1 MENPMH
7 LLRFSGNKR
16 LPVILQTE
24 AAECGLASLAM
35 VAAYHGHKTD
45 LTSLRREHEISLK
58 GANLEELMQIAD
70 KLKFSTRAL
79 RLDLEHLPKL
89 KTPCI
94 LHWDMNHFV
103 VLKKVSSRGIE
114 IHDPGVGLRKYTLSE
129 FSKHFTGVALELN
142 PTEEFRSED
151 TRVNLKLS
159 DFWSKVT
166 GMKSTLG
173 KVFILSVLLQAFAIA
188 SPYYMQ
194 LVVDE
199 VVLSYDKNLL
209 AILAIGFG
217 LLMLIE
223 MITGAVRSVL
233 LLHFGNLMSIQ
244 LGSNLFYHLIRLP
257 LKYFEKRHIGDV
269 VSRFGSLQQVKDLL
283 TQGVIEVIIDGIMAI
298 ATLVMIFVYSPKL
311 SFVVLVAIVL
321 YAIFRI
327 AMYRPLRQMS
337 EEVIVNSAKE
347 QSNFMETIR
356 GIQTIK
362 LFGREVQRQSV
373 WHNKYA
379 DSLNAGIRVGHL
391 NIGYEAVN
399 KVIFG
404 VENVLV
410 IYFAALLV
418 MDGDLT
424 VGMLFAF
431 MAYKRQFVEK
441 MAGLVE
447 KAIEFKMLNLHFN
460 RLGDITLTDKEQD
473 IERKISGSPLTG
485 KIELQN
491 IAYKYNQKDAPIFKS
506 LNLQIEAGESVA
518 IIGPSGCGKTT
529 LAKIML
535 GLFEPDDGKVLVDNQ
550 DIRQLGLGSYR
561 SQIAGVMQDDQLLS
575 GSIADNI
582 SFFDPQLD
590 MKQVEWAAQVAAID
604 KDIANMTMGYNT
616 LVGDMGAALSGGQI
630 QRLLLARA
638 LYRKPKILFMDEAT
652 SNLDTKLEYAV
663 NTAVKSLDIT
673 RIIIAHRP
681 ETIASADRVIELR
694 YGEAVEVDK
703 DIYEA
708 RKMPMGESIQ
718 APACKLNIENE
729 PYTDT
734 SAGGEF
740 VLS

>member
-7 LLRFSGNKR
+7 LLKFSGTKR

-24 AAECGLASLAM
+24 AAECGLASIAM
-35 VAAYHGHKTD
+35 VAAYYGYKTD
-45 LTSLRREHEISLK
+45 LTSLRQEHEISLK

-70 KLKFSTRAL
+70 KLKLSTRAL
-79 RLDLEHLPKL
+79 RLDLEHLSQL

-103 VLKKVSSRGIE
+103 VLKKVTKKSIE
-114 IHDPGVGLRKYTLSE
+114 IHDPGLGERKYTMEE
-129 FSKHFTGVALELN
+129 FSKHFTGVALELS
-142 PTEEFRSED
+142 PTEEFKSED
-151 TRVNLKLS
+151 SRVNLKLS

-166 GMKSTLG
+166 GLKSTLG
-173 KVFILSVLLQAFAIA
+173 KVFVLSLLLQAFAIA

-199 VVLSYDKNLL
+199 VILSYDQNLL

-217 LLMLIE
+217 LLMAIE
-223 MITGAVRSVL
+223 MVTGAVRSVL

-244 LGSNLFYHLIRLP
+244 LGANLFHHLVRLP
-257 LKYFEKRHIGDV
+257 LQYFEKRHIGDV
-269 VSRFGSLQQVKDLL
+269 VSRFGSLQQVKELL
-283 TQGVIEVIIDGIMAI
+283 TKGVIEAVIDGVMAI
-298 ATLVMIFVYSPKL
+298 ATLIMIFLYSPKL
-311 SFVVLVAIVL
+311 SVIVL
-321 YAIFRI
+321 IAIAIYAVFRI

-337 EEVIVNSAKE
+337 EEVIVNQAKE
-347 QSNFMETIR
+347 QSNFMETVR

-379 DSLNAGIRVGHL
+379 DSLNSGIRVGHL

-404 VENVLV
+404 LENVLV
-410 IYFAALLV
+410 IYFAAMLV
-418 MDGDLT
+418 MEGDLT

-441 MAGLVE
+441 MASLIE
-447 KAIEFKMLNLHFN
+447 KIIEFKMLSLHFN
-460 RLGDITLTDKEQD
+460 RLADISLTEKEQD
-473 IERKISGSPLTG
+473 IQGKMSGKKISGG
-485 KIELQN
+485 IELKGIN
-491 IAYKYNQKDAPIFKS
+491 YRYNKKEAPVFKH
-506 LNLQIEAGESVA
+506 LNLSIKAGESVA

-529 LAKIML
+529 LAKLML
-535 GLFEPDDGKVLVDNQ
+535 GLFEPDEGKIEVDGV
-550 DIRQLGLGSYR
+550 DIRQLGLGQYR
-561 SQIAGVMQDDQLLS
+561 TQIAAVMQDDQLLS

-582 SFFDPQLD
+582 SFFDPELD
-590 MKQVEWAAQVAAID
+590 MQQVEWAAQIAAID
-604 KDIANMTMGYNT
+604 NDILQMTMGYNT

-652 SNLDTKLEYAV
+652 SNLDTKLEFSV
-663 NTAVKSLDIT
+663 NEAVKNLDVT

-694 YGEAVEVDK
+694 YGEAIEVDK
-703 DIYEA
+703 PDLGSRTITMKKA
-708 RKMPMGESIQ
+708 SS
-718 APACKLNIENE
+718 LNIENE
-729 PYTDT
+729 EFTDT
-734 SAGGEF
+734 SSEGSF
-740 VLS
+740 LIR

>member
-7 LLRFSGNKR
+7 LLKFSGTKR

-24 AAECGLASLAM
+24 AAECGLASIAM
-35 VAAYHGHKTD
+35 VAAYYGYKTD
-45 LTSLRREHEISLK
+45 LTSLRQEHEISLK

-70 KLKFSTRAL
+70 KLKLSTRAL
-79 RLDLEHLPKL
+79 RLDLEHLSQL

-103 VLKKVSSRGIE
+103 VLKKVTKKSIE
-114 IHDPGVGLRKYTLSE
+114 IHDPGLGERKYTMEE
-129 FSKHFTGVALELN
+129 FSKHFTGVALELS
-142 PTEEFRSED
+142 PTEEFKSED
-151 TRVNLKLS
+151 SRVNLKLS

-166 GMKSTLG
+166 GLKSTLG
-173 KVFILSVLLQAFAIA
+173 KVFVLSLLLQAFAIA

-199 VVLSYDKNLL
+199 VILSFDKNLL

-217 LLMLIE
+217 LLMAIE
-223 MITGAVRSVL
+223 MVTGAVRSIL

-244 LGSNLFYHLIRLP
+244 LGANLFHHLVRLP
-257 LKYFEKRHIGDV
+257 LQYFEKRHIGDV
-269 VSRFGSLQQVKDLL
+269 VSRFGSLQQVKELL
-283 TQGVIEVIIDGIMAI
+283 TKGVIEAVIDGVMAI
-298 ATLVMIFVYSPKL
+298 ATLIMIFLYSPKL
-311 SFVVLVAIVL
+311 SVIVL
-321 YAIFRI
+321 IAIAIYAVFRI

-337 EEVIVNSAKE
+337 EEVIVNQAKE
-347 QSNFMETIR
+347 QSNFMETVR

-379 DSLNAGIRVGHL
+379 DSLNSGIRVGHL
-391 NIGYEAVN
+391 NIGYEAFN

-404 VENVLV
+404 LENVLV
-410 IYFAALLV
+410 IYFAAMLV
-418 MDGDLT
+418 MEGDLT

-441 MAGLVE
+441 MASLIE
-447 KAIEFKMLNLHFN
+447 KIIEFKMLSLHFN
-460 RLGDITLTDKEQD
+460 RLADISLTEKEQD
-473 IERKISGSPLTG
+473 IQGKMSGKKISGD
-485 KIELQN
+485 IELKGIN
-491 IAYKYNQKDAPIFKS
+491 YRYNKKEAQVFKHLDLS
-506 LNLQIEAGESVA
+506 IKAGESVA

-529 LAKIML
+529 LAKLML
-535 GLFEPDDGKVLVDNQ
+535 GLFEPDEGKIEVDGV
-550 DIRQLGLGSYR
+550 DIRQLGLGQYR
-561 SQIAGVMQDDQLLS
+561 TQIAAVMQDDQLLS

-582 SFFDPQLD
+582 SFFDPELD
-590 MKQVEWAAQVAAID
+590 MQQVEWAAKIAAID
-604 KDIANMTMGYNT
+604 NDILQMTMGYNT

-652 SNLDTKLEYAV
+652 SNLDTKLEFSV
-663 NTAVKSLDIT
+663 NEAVKNLDVT

-694 YGEAVEVDK
+694 YGEAIEVDK
-703 DIYEA
+703 PDLGSRTKAI
-708 RKMPMGESIQ
+708 KKINS
-718 APACKLNIENE
+718 LNIENE
-729 PYTDT
+729 EFTDT
-734 SAGGEF
+734 SSDGSF
-740 VLS
+740 LIS

>member
-7 LLRFSGNKR
+7 LLKFSGAKR

-24 AAECGLASLAM
+24 AAECGLASIAM
-35 VAAYHGHKTD
+35 VAAYYGYKTD
-45 LTSLRREHEISLK
+45 LTSLRQEHEISLK

-70 KLKFSTRAL
+70 KLKLSTRAL
-79 RLDLEHLPKL
+79 RLDLEHLSQL

-103 VLKKVSSRGIE
+103 VLKKVTKKSIE
-114 IHDPGVGLRKYTLSE
+114 IHDPGLGERKYTMEE
-129 FSKHFTGVALELN
+129 FSKHFTGVALELS
-142 PTEEFRSED
+142 PTEEFKSED
-151 TRVNLKLS
+151 SRVNLKLS

-166 GMKSTLG
+166 GLKSTLG
-173 KVFILSVLLQAFAIA
+173 KVFVLSLLLQAFAIA

-199 VVLSYDKNLL
+199 VILSYDQNLL

-217 LLMLIE
+217 LLMGIE
-223 MITGAVRSVL
+223 MVTGAVRSVL

-244 LGSNLFYHLIRLP
+244 LGANLFHHLIRLP
-257 LKYFEKRHIGDV
+257 LQYFEKRHIGDV
-269 VSRFGSLQQVKDLL
+269 VSRFGSLQQVKELL
-283 TQGVIEVIIDGIMAI
+283 TKGVIEAVIDGVMAI
-298 ATLVMIFVYSPKL
+298 ATLIMIFLYSPKL
-311 SFVVLVAIVL
+311 SVIVL
-321 YAIFRI
+321 IAIAIYAVFRI

-337 EEVIVNSAKE
+337 EEVIVNQAKE
-347 QSNFMETIR
+347 QSNFMETVR

-379 DSLNAGIRVGHL
+379 DSLNSGIRVGHL
-391 NIGYEAVN
+391 NIGYEAFN

-404 VENVLV
+404 LENVLV
-410 IYFAALLV
+410 IYFAAMLV
-418 MDGDLT
+418 MEGDLT

-441 MAGLVE
+441 MASLIE
-447 KAIEFKMLNLHFN
+447 KIIEFKMLSLHFN
-460 RLGDITLTDKEQD
+460 RLADISLTEKEQN
-473 IERKISGSPLTG
+473 IQGKMSGKKISGN
-485 KIELQN
+485 IELKGIN
-491 IAYKYNQKDAPIFKS
+491 YRYNKKEAPVFKHLDLS
-506 LNLQIEAGESVA
+506 IKAGESVA

-529 LAKIML
+529 LAKLML
-535 GLFEPDDGKVLVDNQ
+535 GLFEPDEGKIEVDGV
-550 DIRQLGLGSYR
+550 DIRQLGLGQYR
-561 SQIAGVMQDDQLLS
+561 TQIAAVMQDDQLLS

-582 SFFDPQLD
+582 SFFDPELD
-590 MKQVEWAAQVAAID
+590 MQQVEWAAKIAAID
-604 KDIANMTMGYNT
+604 NDILQMTMGYNT

-652 SNLDTKLEYAV
+652 SNLDTKLEFSV
-663 NTAVKSLDIT
+663 NEAVKNLDVT

-694 YGEAVEVDK
+694 YGEAIEVDK
-703 DIYEA
+703 PDLGSRATAI
-708 RKMPMGESIQ
+708 KQ
-718 APACKLNIENE
+718 ANTLNIEGE
-729 PYTDT
+729 EFRDT
-734 SAGGEF
+734 SSDGSF
-740 VLS
+740 LIS

>member
-7 LLRFSGNKR
+7 LLKFSGTKR

-24 AAECGLASLAM
+24 AAECGLASIAM
-35 VAAYHGHKTD
+35 VAAYYGYKTD
-45 LTSLRREHEISLK
+45 LTSLRQEHEISLK

-70 KLKFSTRAL
+70 KLKLSTRAL
-79 RLDLEHLPKL
+79 RLDLEHLSQL

-103 VLKKVSSRGIE
+103 VLKKVNKKSIE
-114 IHDPGVGLRKYTLSE
+114 IHDPGLGERKYTMEE
-129 FSKHFTGVALELN
+129 FSKHFTGVALELS
-142 PTEEFRSED
+142 PTEEFKSED
-151 TRVNLKLS
+151 SRVNLKLS

-166 GMKSTLG
+166 GLKSTLG
-173 KVFILSVLLQAFAIA
+173 KVFVLSLLLQAFAIA

-199 VVLSYDKNLL
+199 VILSYDQNLL

-217 LLMLIE
+217 LLMAIE
-223 MITGAVRSVL
+223 MVTGAVRSVL

-244 LGSNLFYHLIRLP
+244 LGANLFHHLVRLP
-257 LKYFEKRHIGDV
+257 LQYFEKRHIGDV
-269 VSRFGSLQQVKDLL
+269 VSRFGSLQQVKELL
-283 TQGVIEVIIDGIMAI
+283 TKGVIEAVIDGVMAI
-298 ATLVMIFVYSPKL
+298 ATLIMIFLYSPKL
-311 SFVVLVAIVL
+311 SVIVL
-321 YAIFRI
+321 IAIAIYAVFRI

-337 EEVIVNSAKE
+337 EEVIVNQAKE
-347 QSNFMETIR
+347 QSNFMETVR

-379 DSLNAGIRVGHL
+379 DSLNSGIRVGHL
-391 NIGYEAVN
+391 NIGYEAFN

-404 VENVLV
+404 LENVLV
-410 IYFAALLV
+410 IYFAAMLV
-418 MDGDLT
+418 MEGDLT

-441 MAGLVE
+441 MASLIE
-447 KAIEFKMLNLHFN
+447 KIIEFKMLSLHFN
-460 RLGDITLTDKEQD
+460 RLADISLTEKEQD
-473 IERKISGSPLTG
+473 IQGKMSGKKISGD
-485 KIELQN
+485 IELKGIN
-491 IAYKYNQKDAPIFKS
+491 YRYNKKEAQVFKHLDLS
-506 LNLQIEAGESVA
+506 IKAGESVA

-529 LAKIML
+529 LAKLML
-535 GLFEPDDGKVLVDNQ
+535 GLFEPDEGKIEVDGV
-550 DIRQLGLGSYR
+550 DIRQLGLGQYR
-561 SQIAGVMQDDQLLS
+561 TQIAAVMQDDQLLS

-582 SFFDPQLD
+582 SFFDPELD
-590 MKQVEWAAQVAAID
+590 MQQVEWAAKIAAID
-604 KDIANMTMGYNT
+604 NDILQMTMGYNT

-652 SNLDTKLEYAV
+652 SNLDTKLEFSV
-663 NTAVKSLDIT
+663 NEAVKNLDVT

-694 YGEAVEVDK
+694 YGEAIEVDK
-703 DIYEA
+703 PDLGSRTKAI
-708 RKMPMGESIQ
+708 KKINS
-718 APACKLNIENE
+718 LNIENE
-729 PYTDT
+729 EFTDT
-734 SAGGEF
+734 SSDGSF
-740 VLS
+740 LIS

>member
-7 LLRFSGNKR
+7 LLKFSGAKR

-24 AAECGLASLAM
+24 AAECGLASIAM
-35 VAAYHGHKTD
+35 VAAYHGYKTD
-45 LTSLRREHEISLK
+45 LTALRQAHEISLK

-70 KLKFSTRAL
+70 KLKLSTRAL
-79 RLDLEHLPKL
+79 RLDMEHLPKL

-103 VLKKVSSRGIE
+103 VLKKVNKNSVE
-114 IHDPGVGLRKYTLSE
+114 VHDPGLGYRKYTKEE
-129 FSKHFTGVALELN
+129 FSKHFTGVALELS
-142 PTEEFRSED
+142 PTEEFKSTD

-166 GMKSTLG
+166 GLKSTLG
-173 KVFILSVLLQAFAIA
+173 KVFLLSLLLQAFAIA

-199 VVLSYDKNLL
+199 VILSFDQNLL
-209 AILAIGFG
+209 AILAVGFG

-223 MITGAVRSVL
+223 MMTGAVRSVL

-244 LGSNLFYHLIRLP
+244 LGANLFHHLIRLP
-257 LKYFEKRHIGDV
+257 LQYFEKRHIGDV

-283 TQGVIEVIIDGIMAI
+283 TQGVIEALIDGVMAI
-298 ATLVMIFVYSPKL
+298 TTLIMIFLYSPKL
-311 SFVVLVAIVL
+311 SFVVLAAIAV
-321 YAIFRI
+321 YAVIRI
-327 AMYRPLRQMS
+327 AMYRPLRIMS
-337 EEVIVNSAKE
+337 EEVIVNQAKE
-347 QSNFMETIR
+347 QSNFMETVR

-391 NIGYEAVN
+391 NIGYEAIN

-404 VENVLV
+404 LENVLV
-410 IYFAALLV
+410 VYFAALLV

-441 MAGLVE
+441 MASLIE
-447 KAIEFKMLNLHFN
+447 KIIEFKMLSLHFD
-460 RLGDITLTDKEQD
+460 RLADISLTDKEGNMQGE
-473 IERKISGSPLTG
+473 ISSKAISGA
-485 KIELQN
+485 IELQGVT
-491 IAYKYNQKDAPIFKS
+491 YRYNSKEAPVFKE
-506 LNLQIEAGESVA
+506 LDLKIKAGESVA
-518 IIGPSGCGKTT
+518 IVGPSGCGKTT

-535 GLFEPDDGKVLVDNQ
+535 GLFEAEAGKVQVDGV
-550 DIRQLGLGSYR
+550 DIRQIGLSKYR
-561 SQIAGVMQDDQLLS
+561 SQIAAVMQDDQLLS

-582 SFFDPQLD
+582 SFFDPELD
-590 MKQVEWAAQVAAID
+590 MLKVEWAAQIAAID
-604 KDIANMTMGYNT
+604 KDIMSMTMGYNT

-652 SNLDTKLEYAV
+652 SNLDTKLESSV
-663 NTAVKSLDIT
+663 NDAVKNLDIT

-694 YGEAVEVDK
+694 YGKVIEVEKPNLGNRQVESKTKVSLNVD
-703 DIYEA
+703 DE
-708 RKMPMGESIQ
+708 GF
-718 APACKLNIENE
+718 L
-729 PYTDT
+729 YTGSD
-734 SAGGEF
+734 SGFLIA
-740 VLS
+740 

>member
-7 LLRFSGNKR
+7 LLKFSGTKR

-24 AAECGLASLAM
+24 AAECGLASIAM
-35 VAAYHGHKTD
+35 VAAYYGYKTD
-45 LTSLRREHEISLK
+45 LTSLRQEHEISLK

-70 KLKFSTRAL
+70 KLKLSTRAL
-79 RLDLEHLPKL
+79 RLDLEHLSQL

-103 VLKKVSSRGIE
+103 VLKKVTKKSIE
-114 IHDPGVGLRKYTLSE
+114 IHDPGLGERKYTMEE
-129 FSKHFTGVALELN
+129 FSKHFTGVALELS
-142 PTEEFRSED
+142 PTEEFKSED
-151 TRVNLKLS
+151 SRVNLKLS

-166 GMKSTLG
+166 GLKSTLG
-173 KVFILSVLLQAFAIA
+173 KVFVLSLLLQAFAIA

-199 VVLSYDKNLL
+199 VILSYDQNLL

-217 LLMLIE
+217 LLMAIE
-223 MITGAVRSVL
+223 MVTGAVRSVL

-244 LGSNLFYHLIRLP
+244 LGANLFHHLVRLP
-257 LKYFEKRHIGDV
+257 LQYFEKRHIGDV
-269 VSRFGSLQQVKDLL
+269 VSRFGSLQQVKELL
-283 TQGVIEVIIDGIMAI
+283 TKGVIEAVIDGVMAI
-298 ATLVMIFVYSPKL
+298 ATLIMIFLYSPKL
-311 SFVVLVAIVL
+311 SVIVL
-321 YAIFRI
+321 IAIAIYAVFRI

-337 EEVIVNSAKE
+337 EEVIVNQAKE
-347 QSNFMETIR
+347 QSNFMETVR

-379 DSLNAGIRVGHL
+379 DSLNSGIRVGHL
-391 NIGYEAVN
+391 NIGYEAFN

-404 VENVLV
+404 LENVLV
-410 IYFAALLV
+410 IYFAAMLV
-418 MDGDLT
+418 MEGDLT

-441 MAGLVE
+441 MASLIE
-447 KAIEFKMLNLHFN
+447 KIIEFKMLSLHFN
-460 RLGDITLTDKEQD
+460 RLADISLTEKEQD
-473 IERKISGSPLTG
+473 IQGKMSGKKISGD
-485 KIELQN
+485 IELKGIN
-491 IAYKYNQKDAPIFKS
+491 YRYNKKEAPVFKHLDLS
-506 LNLQIEAGESVA
+506 IKAGESVA

-529 LAKIML
+529 LAKLML
-535 GLFEPDDGKVLVDNQ
+535 GLFEPDEGKIEVDGV
-550 DIRQLGLGSYR
+550 DIRQLGLGQYR
-561 SQIAGVMQDDQLLS
+561 TQIAAVMQDDQLLS

-582 SFFDPQLD
+582 SFFDPELD
-590 MKQVEWAAQVAAID
+590 MQQVEWAAKIAAID
-604 KDIANMTMGYNT
+604 NDILQMTMGYNT

-652 SNLDTKLEYAV
+652 SNLDTKLEFSV
-663 NTAVKSLDIT
+663 NEAVKNLDVT

-694 YGEAVEVDK
+694 YGEAIEVDK
-703 DIYEA
+703 PDLGSRTKAI
-708 RKMPMGESIQ
+708 KKINS
-718 APACKLNIENE
+718 LNIENE
-729 PYTDT
+729 EFTDT
-734 SAGGEF
+734 SSDGSF
-740 VLS
+740 LIS

>member
-7 LLRFSGNKR
+7 LLKFSGAKR

-24 AAECGLASLAM
+24 AAECGLASIAM
-35 VAAYHGHKTD
+35 VAAYHGYKTD
-45 LTSLRREHEISLK
+45 LTALRQAHEISLK
-58 GANLEELMQIAD
+58 GASLEELMQIAD
-70 KLKFSTRAL
+70 KLKLSTRAL
-79 RLDLEHLPKL
+79 RLDMEHLPKL

-103 VLKKVSSRGIE
+103 VLKKVSKNSVE
-114 IHDPGVGLRKYTLSE
+114 VHDPGLGYRKYTKEE
-129 FSKHFTGVALELN
+129 FSKHFTGVALELS
-142 PTEEFRSED
+142 PTEEFKSTD

-166 GMKSTLG
+166 GLKSTLG
-173 KVFILSVLLQAFAIA
+173 KVFLLSLLLQAFAIA

-199 VVLSYDKNLL
+199 VILSFDQNLL
-209 AILAIGFG
+209 AILAVGFG

-223 MITGAVRSVL
+223 MMTGAVRSVL

-244 LGSNLFYHLIRLP
+244 LGANLFHHLLRLP
-257 LKYFEKRHIGDV
+257 LQYFEKRHIGDV

-283 TQGVIEVIIDGIMAI
+283 TKGVIEALIDGVMAI
-298 ATLVMIFVYSPKL
+298 ATLIMIFLYSPKL
-311 SFVVLVAIVL
+311 SFVVLAAIAV
-321 YAIFRI
+321 YAVIRI
-327 AMYRPLRQMS
+327 AMYRPLRVMS
-337 EEVIVNSAKE
+337 EEVIVNQAKE
-347 QSNFMETIR
+347 QSNFMETVR

-391 NIGYEAVN
+391 NIGYEAIN

-404 VENVLV
+404 LENVLV
-410 IYFAALLV
+410 VYFAAMLV

-424 VGMLFAF
+424 IGMLFAF
-431 MAYKRQFVEK
+431 MAYKRQFVGK
-441 MAGLVE
+441 MASLIE
-447 KAIEFKMLNLHFN
+447 KIIEFKMLSLHFD
-460 RLGDITLTDKEQD
+460 RLADISLTEKEGYMQG
-473 IERKISGSPLTG
+473 EVSSKAISGA
-485 KIELQN
+485 IELQGVT
-491 IAYKYNQKDAPIFKS
+491 YRYNSKEAPVFKE
-506 LNLQIEAGESVA
+506 LDLKIKAGESVA
-518 IIGPSGCGKTT
+518 IVGPSGCGKTT

-535 GLFEPDDGKVLVDNQ
+535 GLFEAETGKVQVDGV
-550 DIRQLGLGSYR
+550 DIRQIGLSKYR
-561 SQIAGVMQDDQLLS
+561 SQIAAVMQDDQLLS

-582 SFFDPQLD
+582 SFFDPELD
-590 MKQVEWAAQVAAID
+590 MLKVEWAAQIAAID
-604 KDIANMTMGYNT
+604 KDIMSMTMGYNT

-652 SNLDTKLEYAV
+652 SNLDTKLESSV
-663 NTAVKSLDIT
+663 NDAVKNLDIT

-694 YGEAVEVDK
+694 YGKVIEVEKPNLGNRQVESKTKVSLNVD
-703 DIYEA
+703 
-708 RKMPMGESIQ
+708 GED
-718 APACKLNIENE
+718 CL
-729 PYTDT
+729 YT
-734 SAGGEF
+734 GGDSRF
-740 VLS
+740 LIA

>member
-1 MENPMH
+1 MH
-7 LLRFSGNKR
+7 LLKFSGAKR

-24 AAECGLASLAM
+24 AAECGLASIAM
-35 VAAYHGHKTD
+35 VAAYHGYKTD
-45 LTSLRREHEISLK
+45 LTALRQAHEISLK

-70 KLKFSTRAL
+70 KLKLSTRAL
-79 RLDLEHLPKL
+79 RLDIDHLPKL

-103 VLKKVSSRGIE
+103 VLKKVNKNSVE
-114 IHDPGVGLRKYTLSE
+114 VHDPGLGHRKYTMEE

-142 PTEEFRSED
+142 PTEEFKSED

-166 GMKSTLG
+166 GLKSTLG
-173 KVFILSVLLQAFAIA
+173 KVFLLSLLLQAFAIA

-199 VVLSYDKNLL
+199 VILSFDQNLL
-209 AILAIGFG
+209 AILAVGFG

-223 MITGAVRSVL
+223 MMTGAVRSVL

-244 LGSNLFYHLIRLP
+244 LGANLFHHLIRLP
-257 LKYFEKRHIGDV
+257 LQYFEKRHIGDV

-283 TQGVIEVIIDGIMAI
+283 TQGVIEALIDGVMAI
-298 ATLVMIFVYSPKL
+298 TTLIMIFLYSPKL
-311 SFVVLVAIVL
+311 SFVVLIAIAI
-321 YAIFRI
+321 YAVIRI
-327 AMYRPLRQMS
+327 AMYRPLRVMS
-337 EEVIVNSAKE
+337 EEVIVNQAKE
-347 QSNFMETIR
+347 QSNFMETVR

-391 NIGYEAVN
+391 NIGYEAIN

-404 VENVLV
+404 LENVLV
-410 IYFAALLV
+410 VYFAALLV

-441 MAGLVE
+441 MASLIE
-447 KAIEFKMLNLHFN
+447 KVIEFKMLSLHFD
-460 RLGDITLTDKEQD
+460 RLADISLTDKEGNMQGE
-473 IERKISGSPLTG
+473 ISSKAISGA
-485 KIELQN
+485 IELQGVT
-491 IAYKYNQKDAPIFKS
+491 YRYNSKEAPVFKE
-506 LNLQIEAGESVA
+506 LDLKIKAGESVA
-518 IIGPSGCGKTT
+518 IVGPSGCGKTT

-535 GLFEPDDGKVLVDNQ
+535 GLFEAEAGKVQVDGV
-550 DIRQLGLGSYR
+550 DIRQVGLSKYR
-561 SQIAGVMQDDQLLS
+561 SQIAAVMQDDQLLS

-582 SFFDPQLD
+582 SFFDPELD
-590 MKQVEWAAQVAAID
+590 MSKVEWAAQIAAID
-604 KDIANMTMGYNT
+604 KDIMSMTMGYNT

-652 SNLDTKLEYAV
+652 SNLDTKLESSV
-663 NTAVKSLDIT
+663 NDAVKNLDIT

-694 YGEAVEVDK
+694 YGKVIEVDK
-703 DIYEA
+703 PDLSNRDA
-708 RKMPMGESIQ
+708 LRPKFSG
-718 APACKLNIENE
+718 LNIDSEDYV
-729 PYTDT
+729 YTG
-734 SAGGEF
+734 SSGEH
-740 VLS
+740 LIY

>member
-7 LLRFSGNKR
+7 LLKFSGAKR

-24 AAECGLASLAM
+24 AAECGLASIAM
-35 VAAYHGHKTD
+35 VAAYYGYKTD
-45 LTSLRREHEISLK
+45 LTSLRQEHEISLK

-70 KLKFSTRAL
+70 KLKLSTRAL
-79 RLDLEHLPKL
+79 RLDLEHLSQL

-103 VLKKVSSRGIE
+103 VLKKVTKKSIE
-114 IHDPGVGLRKYTLSE
+114 IHDPGLGERKYTMEE
-129 FSKHFTGVALELN
+129 FSKHFTGVALELS
-142 PTEEFRSED
+142 PTEEFKSED
-151 TRVNLKLS
+151 SRVNLKLS

-166 GMKSTLG
+166 GLKSTLG
-173 KVFILSVLLQAFAIA
+173 KVFVLSLLLQAFAIA

-199 VVLSYDKNLL
+199 VILSYDRNLL

-217 LLMLIE
+217 LLMAIE
-223 MITGAVRSVL
+223 MVTGAVRSVL

-244 LGSNLFYHLIRLP
+244 LGANLFHHLVRLP
-257 LKYFEKRHIGDV
+257 LQYFEKRHIGDV
-269 VSRFGSLQQVKDLL
+269 VSRFGSLQQVKELL
-283 TQGVIEVIIDGIMAI
+283 TKGVIEAVIDGVMAI
-298 ATLVMIFVYSPKL
+298 ATLIMIFLYSPKL
-311 SFVVLVAIVL
+311 SVIVL
-321 YAIFRI
+321 IAIAIYAVFRI

-337 EEVIVNSAKE
+337 EEVIVNQAKE
-347 QSNFMETIR
+347 QSNFMETVR

-379 DSLNAGIRVGHL
+379 DSLNSGIRVGHL
-391 NIGYEAVN
+391 NIGYEAFN

-404 VENVLV
+404 LENVLV
-410 IYFAALLV
+410 IYFAAMLV
-418 MDGDLT
+418 MEGDLT

-441 MAGLVE
+441 MASLIE
-447 KAIEFKMLNLHFN
+447 KIIEFKMLSLHFN
-460 RLGDITLTDKEQD
+460 RLADISLTEKEQD
-473 IERKISGSPLTG
+473 IQGKMSGKKISGD
-485 KIELQN
+485 IELKGIN
-491 IAYKYNQKDAPIFKS
+491 YRYNKKEAPVFKHLDLS
-506 LNLQIEAGESVA
+506 IKAGESVA

-529 LAKIML
+529 LAKLML
-535 GLFEPDDGKVLVDNQ
+535 GLFEPDEGKIEVDGV
-550 DIRQLGLGSYR
+550 DIRQLGLGQYR
-561 SQIAGVMQDDQLLS
+561 TQIAAVMQDDQLLS

-582 SFFDPQLD
+582 SFFDPELD
-590 MKQVEWAAQVAAID
+590 MQQVEWAAKIAAID
-604 KDIANMTMGYNT
+604 KDILQMTMGYNT

-652 SNLDTKLEYAV
+652 SNLDTKLEFSV
-663 NTAVKSLDIT
+663 NEAVKNLDVT

-694 YGEAVEVDK
+694 YGEAIEVDK
-703 DIYEA
+703 PDLGSRTKAI
-708 RKMPMGESIQ
+708 KKINS
-718 APACKLNIENE
+718 LNIENE
-729 PYTDT
+729 EFTDT
-734 SAGGEF
+734 SSDGNF
-740 VLS
+740 LIR

>member
-7 LLRFSGNKR
+7 LLKFSGTKR

-24 AAECGLASLAM
+24 AAECGLASIAM
-35 VAAYHGHKTD
+35 VAAYYGYKTD
-45 LTSLRREHEISLK
+45 LTSLRQEHEISLK

-70 KLKFSTRAL
+70 KLKLSTRAL
-79 RLDLEHLPKL
+79 RLDLEHLSQL

-103 VLKKVSSRGIE
+103 VLKKVTKKSIE
-114 IHDPGVGLRKYTLSE
+114 IHDPGLGERKYTLEE
-129 FSKHFTGVALELN
+129 FSKHFTGVALELS
-142 PTEEFRSED
+142 PTEEFKSED
-151 TRVNLKLS
+151 SRVNLKLS

-166 GMKSTLG
+166 GLKSTLG
-173 KVFILSVLLQAFAIA
+173 KVFVLSLLLQAFAIA

-199 VVLSYDKNLL
+199 VILSYDQNLL

-217 LLMLIE
+217 LLMAIE
-223 MITGAVRSVL
+223 MVTGAVRSVL

-244 LGSNLFYHLIRLP
+244 LGANLFHHLVRLP
-257 LKYFEKRHIGDV
+257 LQYFEKRHIGDV
-269 VSRFGSLQQVKDLL
+269 VSRFGSLQQVKELL
-283 TQGVIEVIIDGIMAI
+283 TKGVIEAVIDGVMAI
-298 ATLVMIFVYSPKL
+298 ATLIMIFLYSPKL
-311 SFVVLVAIVL
+311 SVIVL
-321 YAIFRI
+321 IAIAIYAVFRI

-337 EEVIVNSAKE
+337 EEVIVNQAKE
-347 QSNFMETIR
+347 QSNFMETVR

-379 DSLNAGIRVGHL
+379 DSLNSGIRVGHL
-391 NIGYEAVN
+391 NIGYEAFN

-404 VENVLV
+404 LENVLV
-410 IYFAALLV
+410 IYFAAMLV
-418 MDGDLT
+418 MEGDLT

-441 MAGLVE
+441 MASLIE
-447 KAIEFKMLNLHFN
+447 KIIEFKMLSLHFN
-460 RLGDITLTDKEQD
+460 RLADISLTEKEQD
-473 IERKISGSPLTG
+473 IQGKVSGKKISGD
-485 KIELQN
+485 IELKGIN
-491 IAYKYNQKDAPIFKS
+491 YRYNKKEAPVFKHLDLS
-506 LNLQIEAGESVA
+506 IKAGESVA

-529 LAKIML
+529 LAKLML
-535 GLFEPDDGKVLVDNQ
+535 GLFEPDEGKIEVDGV
-550 DIRQLGLGSYR
+550 DIRQLGLGQYR
-561 SQIAGVMQDDQLLS
+561 TQIAAVMQDDQLLS

-582 SFFDPQLD
+582 SFFDPELD
-590 MKQVEWAAQVAAID
+590 MQQVEWAAKIAAID
-604 KDIANMTMGYNT
+604 NDILQMTMGYNT

-652 SNLDTKLEYAV
+652 SNLDTKLEFSV
-663 NTAVKSLDIT
+663 NEAVKNLDVT

-694 YGEAVEVDK
+694 YGEAIEVDK
-703 DIYEA
+703 PDLGSRTKAI
-708 RKMPMGESIQ
+708 KKINS
-718 APACKLNIENE
+718 LNIENE
-729 PYTDT
+729 EFTDT
-734 SAGGEF
+734 SSDGSF
-740 VLS
+740 LLS

>member
-7 LLRFSGNKR
+7 LLKFSGTKR

-24 AAECGLASLAM
+24 AAECGLASIAM
-35 VAAYHGHKTD
+35 VAAYYGYKTD
-45 LTSLRREHEISLK
+45 LTSLRQEHEISLK

-70 KLKFSTRAL
+70 KLKLSTRAL
-79 RLDLEHLPKL
+79 RLDLEHLSQL

-103 VLKKVSSRGIE
+103 VLKKVTKKSIE
-114 IHDPGVGLRKYTLSE
+114 IHDPGLGERKYTMEE
-129 FSKHFTGVALELN
+129 FSKHFTGVALELS
-142 PTEEFRSED
+142 PTEEFKSED
-151 TRVNLKLS
+151 SRVNLKLS

-166 GMKSTLG
+166 GLKSTLG
-173 KVFILSVLLQAFAIA
+173 KVFVLSLLLQAFAIA

-199 VVLSYDKNLL
+199 VILSYDQNLL

-217 LLMLIE
+217 LLMAIE
-223 MITGAVRSVL
+223 MVTGAVRSVL

-244 LGSNLFYHLIRLP
+244 LGANLFHHLVRLP
-257 LKYFEKRHIGDV
+257 LQYFEKRHIGDV
-269 VSRFGSLQQVKDLL
+269 VSRFGSLQQVKELL
-283 TQGVIEVIIDGIMAI
+283 TKGVIEAVIDGVMAI
-298 ATLVMIFVYSPKL
+298 ATLIMIFLYSPKL
-311 SFVVLVAIVL
+311 SVIVL
-321 YAIFRI
+321 IAIAIYAVFRI

-337 EEVIVNSAKE
+337 EEVIVNQAKE
-347 QSNFMETIR
+347 QSNFMETVR

-379 DSLNAGIRVGHL
+379 DSLNSGIRVGHL
-391 NIGYEAVN
+391 NIGYEAFN

-404 VENVLV
+404 LENVLV
-410 IYFAALLV
+410 IYFAAMLV
-418 MDGDLT
+418 MEGDLT

-441 MAGLVE
+441 MASLIE
-447 KAIEFKMLNLHFN
+447 KIIEFKMLSLHFN
-460 RLGDITLTDKEQD
+460 RLADISLTEKEQD
-473 IERKISGSPLTG
+473 IQGKMSGKKISGD
-485 KIELQN
+485 IELKGIN
-491 IAYKYNQKDAPIFKS
+491 YRYNKKEAPVFKHLDLS
-506 LNLQIEAGESVA
+506 IKAGESVA

-529 LAKIML
+529 LAKLML
-535 GLFEPDDGKVLVDNQ
+535 GLFEPDEGKIEVDGV
-550 DIRQLGLGSYR
+550 DIRQLGLGQYR
-561 SQIAGVMQDDQLLS
+561 TQIAAVMQDDQLLS

-582 SFFDPQLD
+582 SFFDPELD
-590 MKQVEWAAQVAAID
+590 MQQVEWAAKIAAID
-604 KDIANMTMGYNT
+604 NDILQMTMGYNT

-652 SNLDTKLEYAV
+652 SNLDTKLEFSV
-663 NTAVKSLDIT
+663 NEAVKNLDVT

-694 YGEAVEVDK
+694 YGEAIEVDK
-703 DIYEA
+703 PDLGSRTKAI
-708 RKMPMGESIQ
+708 KKINS
-718 APACKLNIENE
+718 LNIENE
-729 PYTDT
+729 EFTDT
-734 SAGGEF
+734 SSDGSF
-740 VLS
+740 LLS